1 MKKWIHS
8 SENADRIT
16 IDFYY
21 IIDQPDEIAASKKQ
35 KSRVFKNVDRVIEEV
50 KKHIE
55 NKGLTVLNCHKS
67 NRIESDS
74 TYYDVDVKVETNKGN
89 LEFVYFRIA
98 DHFISA
104 NTTQEQVENYY
115 ANQTRKYKGLPDSE
129 DVTVLFDAYSIV
141 VIGKRFT
148 NFDLAMN
155 KVKEEIDIYLK
166 DKKII

>member
-1 MKKWIHS
+1 MKKWVHAS
-8 SENADRIT
+8 DDLNRIT

-21 IIDQPDEIAASKKQ
+21 IVDKTNEIAAAKKQ
-35 KSRVFKNVDRVIEEV
+35 RPRVFKNVDRVIEEV
-50 KKHIE
+50 KKYLE

-67 NRIESDS
+67 NRTESDS
-74 TYYDVDVKVETNKGN
+74 TYYDVDVKVETNKSD

-115 ANQTRKYKGLPDSE
+115 ANQTKKYKGLPDSE

-141 VIGKRFT
+141 VMGKRFT